1 MRGSLSLNFLFLILQ
16 KVSLMVNEE
25 NSLEIV
31 LDIGRFSLSFF
42 TKGKGIAAYFLILTP
57 GASLAHFWAKP

>member
-1 MRGSLSLNFLFLILQ
+1 MRGNLFLRFLFLISP
-16 KVSLMVNEE
+16 KVSLMVTEE

-42 TKGKGIAAYFLILTP
+42 TKGIGKASNIYFEKL
-57 GASLAHFWAKP
+57 K

>member
-1 MRGSLSLNFLFLILQ
+1 
-16 KVSLMVNEE
+16 MVNEE

-42 TKGKGIAAYFLILTP
+42 TKGIGIAENFYF
-57 GASLAHFWAKP
+57 KD